1 MVVRKVNRKFARKPY
16 RGRRRYRR
24 KIATIATVK
33 RLITGTQE
41 TKCHYIN
48 PGDITMG
55 NNTAYVLAPLEG
67 INKGTTRNQRVGEG
81 ITHVNIR
88 GTIACA
94 WAGDNGFDAVVSQ
107 GAPVRVMLVRTD
119 RVLTPSPSAGF
130 ETVGVAMGDNSAGL
144 PMITNFNQLGYASV
158 DPASD
163 VKVVKEFWLK
173 PFKYDNDLNNGVT
186 TFRKFSFRIP
196 RYQYDVTGSSPSVRG
211 RHINYYL
218 VVCSTAIGMSTG
230 QSTAKMVSSF
240 MVQFKDA

>member
-24 KIATIATVK
+24 KPATLATVK
-33 RLITGTQE
+33 RLITRTQE

-48 PGDITMG
+48 PVEFTMG

-67 INKGTTRNQRVGEG
+67 ITKGTTRNQRVGEG
-81 ITHVNIR
+81 ITHVKVR

-94 WAGDNGFDAVVSQ
+94 WVGDNGFDAVVSQ
-107 GAPVRVMLVRTD
+107 GAPLRVMLVRTD
-119 RVLTPSPSAGF
+119 RVLSPSPSAGF
-130 ETVGVAMGDNSAGL
+130 ETVGIDMGNNSAGL
-144 PMITNFNQLGYASV
+144 PMITNFSQLAYSSV
-158 DPASD
+158 DPVSD
-163 VKVVKEFWLK
+163 VKVVKQFWLK
-173 PFKYDNDLNNGVT
+173 PFKYDNDLNHGVT
-186 TFRKFSFRIP
+186 TFKNFSFSIP

-218 VVCSTAIGMSTG
+218 VLCSTAIGMSTG
-230 QSTAKMVSSF
+230 QSTAKLASSF